1 MFFKC
6 SNVDMSDERT
16 GQSMHTALK
25 YIFADSGKMRSGVVI
40 LGLVLALVLAQE
52 MQDNRPQHLIYV
64 RLADQVSLYN
74 HQICRP
80 RFLTSP
86 EGHGETPCLNRIL
99 KFCEKWREDQST
111 LTFVI

>member
-1 MFFKC
+1 MSFKC
-6 SNVDMSDERT
+6 SIVDMSDERT
-16 GQSMHTALK
+16 GQSMRTTLK
-25 YIFADSGKMRSGVVI
+25 YNFADSDKMRSGVVI

-52 MQDNRPQHLIYV
+52 RQDKRPQHHV

-80 RFLTSP
+80 QFLTSL

-99 KFCEKWREDQST
+99 EFCEKWRVETSQ
-111 LTFVI
+111 L